1 MSIRVLSVKTDSS
14 LAIWRRSWRKVS
26 KRAELRLE
34 FAAVVPA
41 DEPTLEAEKLSFSNG
56 FLRFFEAD
64 IFSFSLNF
72 FTIIL
77 IFFVS

>member
-1 MSIRVLSVKTDSS
+1 M
-14 LAIWRRSWRKVS
+14 
-26 KRAELRLE
+26 
-34 FAAVVPA
+34 VPV

-72 FTIIL
+72 FTIIFD
-77 IFFVS
+77 IFMFVNLRCFLLLGHCIRLQSE

>member
-1 MSIRVLSVKTDSS
+1 M
-14 LAIWRRSWRKVS
+14 
-26 KRAELRLE
+26 
-34 FAAVVPA
+34 VPA

-77 IFFVS
+77 IFFVCKSAMFPTFRTLYSPSV